1 MTVAAQRSVTSRL
14 PRRQL
19 QRACLPAI
27 VGVALALSTGCGN
40 GPENASATASSATSA
55 AVSPTRVAPTTQ
67 ETVSPVTTSGSA
79 DCATDLSAPEIRR
92 AVATLPPYDAGGG
105 ETWAWNDNPPALRG
119 TYNRCSTLSVV
130 VVTVQGAT
138 ASSPEHALLF
148 HQGDYV
154 GTATPKA
161 QAFTTIDTGAGTD
174 DTVAL
179 TYKTPGSCN
188 ACPDGTSTTVSFHWN
203 GSGVDMQGRPPIN

>member
-1 MTVAAQRSVTSRL
+1 MTVVAQRSAAPHTP
-14 PRRQL
+14 PRRL
-19 QRACLPAI
+19 RRVCLPVLA
-27 VGVALALSTGCGN
+27 GVVLAALTGCGD
-40 GPENASATASSATSA
+40 GPDNASAPASSAPSSV
-55 AVSPTRVAPTTQ
+55 VSPTQIGRTTQ
-67 ETVSPVTTSGSA
+67 ETASPVTTSGSA
-79 DCATDLSAPEIRR
+79 DCAPDLAAPEVRR

-105 ETWAWNDNPPALRG
+105 LTWAWNDNPPALRG

-148 HQGDYV
+148 HRGDYV

-161 QAFTTIDTGAGTD
+161 QAFTTIDTAAGTD
-174 DTVAL
+174 DTVVL

-188 ACPDGTSTTVSFHWN
+188 ACPDGTETTVSFHWN
-203 GSGVDMQGRPPIN
+203 GSGVDTQGRPPVN